1 MRGLRSIIIS
11 AVALA
16 ALGGY
21 IFFIDSE
28 RPDTPPKDKV
38 FAVSADAI
46 EELTIKA
53 VGGET
58 TTLHKTEGAWL
69 LVEPVQAD
77 ADANEPSSITNS
89 LATLEV
95 QRVVDENPSSI
106 ADFGLEPA
114 RIEIA
119 FKATGETESGRL
131 LIGDKT
137 PTGTDLY
144 AMREGEPAV
153 FLLSSFIENTFN
165 RTSFDLRDK
174 RVLNM
179 DRGAVDSVEVTGG
192 GTNLLFVKHDDA
204 EWNIVK
210 PLAARGDFGAIDG
223 LLNAIDST
231 QVQQFI
237 AAEAADLAQY
247 GLHEPIA
254 SVTLSGDGTQSILT
268 IGKALEGTYYAKD
281 SNRPLIFTVGENL
294 LRDFQKD
301 LFEFRRKD
309 VFEFRTYNATRLE
322 FARAGGTVAL
332 EKTRDSDGQDVWKTE
347 SGEELETSKAE
358 DPLMKFSNL
367 RADSFDAVQP
377 AALETPD
384 LTVTAVY
391 DDGEKTEVVRFAKS
405 GSDVYAVRQDEPGAA
420 KLPAIAYEDALK
432 ALDILEE

>member
-153 FLLSSFIENTFN
+153 FLL
-165 RTSFDLRDK
+165 
-174 RVLNM
+174 
-179 DRGAVDSVEVTGG
+179 
-192 GTNLLFVKHDDA
+192 
-204 EWNIVK
+204 
-210 PLAARGDFGAIDG
+210 
-223 LLNAIDST
+223 
-231 QVQQFI
+231 
-237 AAEAADLAQY
+237 
-247 GLHEPIA
+247 
-254 SVTLSGDGTQSILT
+254 
-268 IGKALEGTYYAKD
+268 
-281 SNRPLIFTVGENL
+281 
-294 LRDFQKD
+294 
-301 LFEFRRKD
+301 
-309 VFEFRTYNATRLE
+309 
-322 FARAGGTVAL
+322 
-332 EKTRDSDGQDVWKTE
+332 
-347 SGEELETSKAE
+347 
-358 DPLMKFSNL
+358 
-367 RADSFDAVQP
+367 
-377 AALETPD
+377 
-384 LTVTAVY
+384 
-391 DDGEKTEVVRFAKS
+391 
-405 GSDVYAVRQDEPGAA
+405 
-420 KLPAIAYEDALK
+420 
-432 ALDILEE
+432 